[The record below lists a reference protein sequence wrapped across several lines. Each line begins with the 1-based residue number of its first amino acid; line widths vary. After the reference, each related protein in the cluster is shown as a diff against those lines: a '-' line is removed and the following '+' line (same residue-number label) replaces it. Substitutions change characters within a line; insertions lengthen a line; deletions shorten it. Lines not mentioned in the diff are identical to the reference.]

1 MISCIVFAGRI
12 TEIGKPYK
20 YDVFGTPYKTPLV
33 ANGMI
38 MALDKQTGKKLW
50 EFSVGSP
57 VGVEGPSAGN
67 GMLYVPTGSQL
78 SKYHDF
84 DMVSFIMPNGN
95 MYILEPYSQ

>member
-38 MALDKQTGKKLW
+38 MALDEQT
-50 EFSVGSP
+50 VGSP
-57 VGVEGPSAGN
+57 VGVGGPSAGN
-67 GMLYVPTGSQL
+67 GMLSIVSRIMSIFL
-78 SKYHDF
+78 CVRVHCHLVSKK
-84 DMVSFIMPNGN
+84 
-95 MYILEPYSQ
+95 